1 MVQDSSVAVFRN
13 TSKLWELVVQGSSV
27 EVSTKA
33 SKLWE
38 VVVQDSSVA
47 EKQASKIWEPC
58 LLKALLQKN
67 TWSCSLRE
75 LQGWNL
81 LSLALFPKTN
91 CYIWWEQRRNST
103 VAGS

>member
-1 MVQDSSVAVFRN
+1 LFAVFSCNICRLVVQDSSVAVFRN

-47 EKQASKIWEPC
+47 EKQASKIWERC
-58 LLKALLQKN
+58 LLKALLQKK
-67 TWSCSLRE
+67 LGHV
-75 LQGWNL
+75 L
-81 LSLALFPKTN
+81 
-91 CYIWWEQRRNST
+91 
-103 VAGS
+103 